1 MPEEKKTVPA
11 AHHLILDNRRT
22 LTLSGV
28 SDVDSFDDMVVVVYI
43 DGGELT
49 VKGID
54 LQIVRL
60 SLETGEMQIDGQVE
74 SMTYADVQSRTAGFF
89 GRLFK

>member
-1 MPEEKKTVPA
+1 MPDEKKNPNMP
-11 AHHLILDNRRT
+11 HHLILDNRRQ

-28 SDVDSFDDMVVVVYI
+28 SDVDSFDDTIVTVYI

-49 VKGID
+49 VKGND

-60 SLETGEMQIDGQVE
+60 SIETGEMQIDGRIE
-74 SMTYADVQSRTAGFF
+74 SMTYTDVVSRASGFF
-89 GRLFK
+89 SRLFR

>member
-1 MPEEKKTVPA
+1 MPEEKKTTPA
-11 AHHLILDNRRT
+11 AHHLILDNRKA

-28 SDVDSFDDMVVVVYI
+28 CDVDSFDDTVVVVYI

-49 VKGID
+49 VKGNN

-60 SLETGEMQIDGQVE
+60 SLETGEMQIDGTVE
-74 SMTYADVQSRTAGFF
+74 SLTYADVTSRAAGFF

>member
-1 MPEEKKTVPA
+1 MPDEKKNVTMP
-11 AHHLILDNRRT
+11 HHLILDNRRQ

-28 SDVDSFDDMVVVVYI
+28 SDVDSFDDTVVTVYI

-49 VKGID
+49 VKGSD

-60 SLETGEMQIDGQVE
+60 SIETGEMQIDGRVE
-74 SMTYADVQSRTAGFF
+74 SMTYTDVVSRASGFF

>member
-1 MPEEKKTVPA
+1 MPDEKKTSTAP
-11 AHHLILDNRRT
+11 HHLILDNRRE

-28 SDVDSFDDMVVVVYI
+28 SDVDSFDDTVVIVYI

-49 VKGID
+49 VKGSE

-60 SLETGEMQIDGQVE
+60 SLETGEMQIDGHIE
-74 SMTYADVQSRTAGFF
+74 SMVYADVQSRTSGFF

>member
-1 MPEEKKTVPA
+1 MPEEKKNM
-11 AHHLILDNRRT
+11 AHHLILDNRHS

-28 SDVDSFDDMVVVVYI
+28 RDVDSFDETIVVVYI

-49 VKGID
+49 VKGGN

-60 SLETGEMQIDGQVE
+60 SLETGDMQIDGDVE
-74 SMTYADVQSRTAGFF
+74 SMTYANVGSRATGFF

>member
-1 MPEEKKTVPA
+1 MPEEKKTTA

-28 SDVDSFDDMVVVVYI
+28 CDVDSFDETVVVVYI

-49 VKGID
+49 VKGSD

-60 SLETGEMQIDGQVE
+60 SLETGEMQIDGVVE
-74 SMTYADVQSRTAGFF
+74 SMTYANVGSRASGFF

>member
-1 MPEEKKTVPA
+1 MPEEKKTTTA

-28 SDVDSFDDMVVVVYI
+28 CDVDSFDETVVVVYI

-49 VKGID
+49 VKGSD

-60 SLETGEMQIDGQVE
+60 SLETGEMQIDGTIE
-74 SMTYADVQSRTAGFF
+74 SMAYTNVGSRATGFF